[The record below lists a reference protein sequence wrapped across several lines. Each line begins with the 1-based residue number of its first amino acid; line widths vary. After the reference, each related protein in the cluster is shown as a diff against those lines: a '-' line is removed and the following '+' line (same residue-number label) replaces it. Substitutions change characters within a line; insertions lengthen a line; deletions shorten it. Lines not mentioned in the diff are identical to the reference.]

1 MTVGSGSDVW
11 GVGVAGAAV
20 GDRSGVWGVGV
31 MGLVV
36 GDWLIGVGTFPA
48 GEVVSD
54 PQAEATQM
62 ATIMATPT
70 VHRRLIFWSRL
81 FSCVVIMRMLT
92 RYNVTGY
99 GWVWKGLLFLSENL
113 VAAV

>member
-1 MTVGSGSDVW
+1 
-11 GVGVAGAAV
+11 
-20 GDRSGVWGVGV
+20 
-31 MGLVV
+31 
-36 GDWLIGVGTFPA
+36 
-48 GEVVSD
+48 
-54 PQAEATQM
+54 M